1 MIREISPH
9 LFNQSKVAVGSE
21 SEAAGGARDLP
32 IKLKCRDKSTN
43 FKSLECMRGEEYQT
57 V

>member
-43 FKSLECMRGEEYQT
+43 FESSECKRGEE
-57 V
+57 